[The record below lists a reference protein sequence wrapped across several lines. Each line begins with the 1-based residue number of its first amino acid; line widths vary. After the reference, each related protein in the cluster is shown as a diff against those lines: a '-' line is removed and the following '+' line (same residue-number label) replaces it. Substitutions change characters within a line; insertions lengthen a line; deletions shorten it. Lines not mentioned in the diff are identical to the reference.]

1 MDFDFTDWGNGVGVD
16 VDDDAA
22 ADDAGTRAAGTG
34 PGVNDFKDDDLGSL
48 AAVIGIGVVGVAVA
62 VAVAVAVDAED
73 TFTEA
78 EAVVFV
84 FD

>member
-62 VAVAVAVDAED
+62 VAVDAED